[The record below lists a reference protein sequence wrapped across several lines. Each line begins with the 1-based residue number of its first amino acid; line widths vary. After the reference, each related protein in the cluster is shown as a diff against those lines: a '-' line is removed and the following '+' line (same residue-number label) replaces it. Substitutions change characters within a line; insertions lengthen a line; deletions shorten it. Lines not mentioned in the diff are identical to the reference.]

1 MQEKIYKEP
10 NKTETETSINV
21 LYSENILSIYTNKV
35 SLQKQL
41 NRLIGEPTKE
51 YKIKRSIAGSRW
63 DISLND
69 KSKISRMVLKANIFE
84 AQERN
89 EDNDEEIK

>member
-21 LYSENILSIYTNKV
+21 LYNENILSIYTNKV

-63 DISLND
+63 NISLND
-69 KSKISRMVLKANIFE
+69 KSKISKMVLKANIFE

-89 EDNDEEIK
+89 EEDEK